1 MTYDDWKLDTPDDE
15 EENECW
21 HCGAPCNGA
30 YCSNACREYDT
41 E

>member
-1 MTYDDWKLDTPDDE
+1 MTYDDWKLDTPDDDD
-15 EENECW
+15 NECW